1 MRRSLSL
8 RARVAIVSALSAAV
22 VIVAIGAAIAIFLR
36 VNGSEQI
43 DRTLDSVTLAV
54 PTDAADTAVMAPA
67 LPLPAVVATGSAEAA
82 VAEDATRTELM
93 AGTAVRVRDVAVP
106 GEPGAFL
113 ALTVPEDPLT
123 QAIRQQQ
130 VAVAIAAVVAIA
142 AAGGLGWLLAGRAVR
157 PLRLLADA
165 THDIGDD
172 PRAARPSVRGA
183 REAEDLSEAMGHML
197 DRIAA
202 AQKRTEE
209 ALGSARDFAAVSAH
223 ELRTPLTS
231 MRTDLEV
238 LATMRLT
245 GEQREE
251 ILRDL
256 LGTQRQV
263 ETTLTDL
270 ERLAVGE
277 LSDVADHEQV
287 DLAELV
293 DRCVQAAERVH
304 PDLDIAVSAPE
315 PVVVRGI
322 PTGLRLVL
330 DNAITNSVRHGGAG
344 RVLVTVRT
352 DAEGGA
358 VITVDD
364 DGTGVPEAERASVFE
379 RFVRGTG
386 SGSEGSGLGLALVA
400 QQAELHGGTVE
411 LVDSPLGGV
420 RLALRLPQRP
430 AECAAPGAV
439 TRAMPR

>member
-22 VIVAIGAAIAIFLR
+22 VIVAIGAAIAVFLR

-43 DRTLDSVTLAV
+43 DRTLDSVTVAV
-54 PTDAADTAVMAPA
+54 PPGVVFDPVATEPAVPLEPA
-67 LPLPAVVATGSAEAA
+67 TPSEPAVVLPGA
-82 VAEDATRTELM
+82 VAGDAIRTESTS
-93 AGTAVRVRDVAVP
+93 GIAVRTRDIAIP
-106 GEPGAFL
+106 DEPGAFI

-123 QAIRQQQ
+123 RAIRQQQ
-130 VAVAIAAVVAIA
+130 VAVAIAAVFAIA

-183 REAEDLSEAMGHML
+183 REAEDLSEAIGHML

-209 ALGSARDFAAVSAH
+209 ALGSARDFASVSAH

-238 LATMRLT
+238 LSTMRLT
-245 GEQREE
+245 GEQRAE
-251 ILRDL
+251 ILTDL

-263 ETTLTDL
+263 ETTLADL

-277 LSDVADHEQV
+277 LSEAADHEEL
-287 DLAELV
+287 DLTELV
-293 DRCVQAAERVH
+293 DRCVQAAQRTH
-304 PDLDIAVSAPE
+304 PDLDISFSAAE

-330 DNAITNSVRHGGAG
+330 DNAITNSVRHGGAD
-344 RVLVTVRT
+344 RVLVAVRT
-352 DAEGGA
+352 NADGTA
-358 VITVDD
+358 VLTVDD
-364 DGTGVPEAERASVFE
+364 DGAGVPEAERTSVFE
-379 RFVRGTG
+379 RFVRGAG
-386 SGSEGSGLGLALVA
+386 SAAEGSGLGLALVA
-400 QQAELHGGTVE
+400 QQAALHGGTVE
-411 LVDSPLGGV
+411 LVDSPIGGV
-420 RLALRLPQRP
+420 RLELTLPQQSR
-430 AECAAPGAV
+430 
-439 TRAMPR
+439 